1 MARKAGRAGVLCV
14 LAAASLV
21 GLTGVAQ
28 AAPGTPLTY
37 GAEMYG
43 DPDAAAPYWRR
54 QHDSNCAEM
63 AVADVIGELTGR
75 EPTEQEIDASAE
87 NTPSPFIPGGR
98 VWHPGPGGYS
108 EIRDLPALLAH
119 YGIDARAI
127 GQSNI
132 DRLEQALAQGH
143 KVIASVNSQILRDG
157 HSNSNTPD
165 HFVVVTGIDTDANV
179 VHLNDSGRDTGSN
192 EQVPLATFENSWAT
206 SGNQAVVTD

>member
-1 MARKAGRAGVLCV
+1 MARKAVSAGVLGV
-14 LAAASLV
+14 LAVAWLA
-21 GLTGVAQ
+21 GFIGVAQ
-28 AAPGTPLTY
+28 AAPGTPSTH

-54 QHDSNCAEM
+54 QHDSNCAEI

-98 VWHPGPGGYS
+98 AWHPGGYS
-108 EIRDLPALLAH
+108 EIRDMPALLAH

-127 GQSNI
+127 GQTNI
-132 DRLEQALAQGH
+132 DRLKQALAQGH
-143 KVIASVNSQILRDG
+143 KVIASVNASILWNVDD
-157 HSNSNTPD
+157 NSGKPN

-192 EQVPLATFENSWAT
+192 EQVSLATFERSWAT